1 MKILNIG
8 DLHLGVKA
16 DDEWVQNLQR
26 DGIQQA
32 IDISKK
38 LGITR
43 WIQYGDWFDVRKAI
57 THTCMEFSREIV
69 EMITEAGI
77 VVDVIIGNHDMHF
90 KNKLTPNSV
99 TELLSQYSNINV
111 YEHPTTVNYDGVDI
125 DLIPWMCDEN
135 TKEILDF
142 IKHSSSEYCIGHWE
156 LNGYYF
162 YRGMKSHGLEP
173 DFLKSYK
180 QVWSGHFHTIS
191 EGGNVKYIGTPF
203 TLTAGDENDPRG
215 FWVFDTES
223 HSMDFVPNKT
233 TWHRKIY
240 YPNEKLK
247 VEDFRNLSV
256 RVIIE
261 KVDKELPKF
270 ESELEKVVHELRT
283 VSRVDNSVELAD
295 GEKIEVKS
303 IITLMDDYIDAIS
316 DISKE
321 DSEILKKIAK
331 QLYTEAQNQ

>member
-1 MKILNIG
+1 MKILNLG
-8 DLHLGVKA
+8 DWHFGIKS
-16 DDEWVQNLQR
+16 DDPW
-26 DGIQQA
+26 IQHIQLDAIKQA
-32 IDISKK
+32 LDISKK
-38 LGITR
+38 HGITR
-43 WIQYGDWFDVRKAI
+43 WIQYGDIFDVRKAV
-57 THTCMEFSREIV
+57 THKTMEFTREIV
-69 EMITEAGI
+69 KLLTDNGI
-77 VVDVIIGNHDMHF
+77 VMDTIIGNHDAHYR
-90 KNKLTPNSV
+90 NTLTPNAI

-142 IKHSSSEYCIGHWE
+142 IKQSSSKYCIGHWE

-173 DFLKSYK
+173 DFLGKYK

-215 FWVFDTES
+215 FWIFDTANE
-223 HSMDFVPNKT
+223 SMDFVPNTT

-240 YPNEKLK
+240 YPNQKLK

-261 KVDKELPKF
+261 KVDKDLPKF

-303 IITLMDDYIDAIS
+303 MITLMDDYIDAIS

>member
-16 DDEWVQNLQR
+16 DDPWVQSLQR
-26 DGIQQA
+26 DGIKQA
-32 IDISKK
+32 LEISKK
-38 LGITR
+38 HGITR

-69 EMITEAGI
+69 QMIIDAGI
-77 VVDVIIGNHDMHF
+77 TVDVIIGNHDMHF

-99 TELLSQYSNINV
+99 TELLSQYPNINV
-111 YEHPTTVNYDGVDI
+111 YEHPTTVNYDDVEI

-142 IKHSSSEYCIGHWE
+142 IKQSSSQYCIGHWE

-173 DFLKSYK
+173 DFLGKYK

-215 FWVFDTES
+215 FWIFDTSNE
-223 HSMDFVPNKT
+223 SMDFIPNTT
-233 TWHRKIY
+233 TWHRKVY
-240 YPNEKLK
+240 YPNKGLK
-247 VEDFRNLSV
+247 VDDFKNLSV

-261 KVDKELPKF
+261 KVDKDLPTF
-270 ESELEKVVHELRT
+270 EAELEKVVHELRT
-283 VSRVDNSVELAD
+283 VSRVDNSVD
-295 GEKIEVKS
+295 GDSDEDVEIKNMLS
-303 IITLMDDYIDAIS
+303 LMEEYIDALPDATPE
-316 DISKE
+316 DIKA
-321 DSEILKKIAK
+321 LKSYAK
-331 QLYTEAQNQ
+331 QLYVEVQNA